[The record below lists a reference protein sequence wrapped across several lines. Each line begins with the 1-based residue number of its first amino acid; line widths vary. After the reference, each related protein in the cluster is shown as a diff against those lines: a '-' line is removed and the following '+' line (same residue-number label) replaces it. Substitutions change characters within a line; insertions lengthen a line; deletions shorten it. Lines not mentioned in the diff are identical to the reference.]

1 MLPVHRAVPAVAAA
15 GLLAATALAA
25 GTAGPAS
32 AARAAATAAPLPF
45 TTTTLHFRT
54 TVGPDD
60 DVLCDVV
67 GDLRVPQGVDRAHP
81 APAILT
87 TNGFGGS
94 KDSTGPGG
102 NGSYAARF
110 AEQGYVTLSYSGLGF
125 GGSGCNI
132 HIDDPDHDGKA
143 GSQLVS
149 FLGGATGIAT
159 TKDGAPFDV
168 AGLVQRDATA
178 HDGTARAHDPRVGMI
193 GGSYGGQVQYAV
205 AGLDPRVD
213 TLLPIYTWND
223 LGYSLAPNNGG
234 PKSGVSTDTAGIWK
248 AGWHS
253 VFTGLGVAGP
263 LTNQQN
269 PATTCGGYAPWVCRS
284 FVELVT
290 QGYPSEQSRARQ
302 RQVSVASYL
311 DKIKI
316 PVLLSQGQADSLF
329 NLNEAAATYQGLR
342 AQGTPVRMLWQSWGH
357 TVTTPVAGE
366 LDNGT
371 LAPGSGRFLQTYQ
384 GKVFSDWFAHWL
396 RDVPNDLGPSVR
408 YFRDHAYVPPAA
420 GATPAAQ
427 LAAATAAYGTSTR
440 YPVGSPVK
448 ALLSGGSRL
457 VPAGTPV
464 AAGSASFV
472 ATSSVVPTNS
482 GEAITGAAPPPL
494 DAPGTVATWTTS
506 ALAKPLDVAGVPTLQ
521 VQLDAPTVAAAQGIG
536 PAGRLMLFAKLYD
549 VDAAGRKVLVRDL
562 VSAVRVPDVTKP
574 VSITL
579 PGVVHRFPAGHRL
592 QLALAAS
599 DVAYKGTGLAGPVTV
614 VDSAAASHSLTLPVV
629 GGALPR

>member
-1 MLPVHRAVPAVAAA
+1 LLPVRRAVPAVATA
-15 GLLAATALAA
+15 GLLVASALAT

-32 AARAAATAAPLPF
+32 AASTAAAAAPLPF

-54 TVGPDD
+54 TVGPAN
-60 DVLCDVV
+60 DVVCDVV

-132 HIDDPDHDGKA
+132 YIDDPAYDGKA

-149 FLGGATGIAT
+149 FLGGARGIAT
-159 TKDGAPFDV
+159 RDGAAYDI
-168 AGLVQRDATA
+168 AGLVERDATA
-178 HDGTARAHDPRVGMI
+178 HDGTARANDPRVGMI

-234 PKSGVSTDTAGIWK
+234 PRTGVSTATAGIWK

-263 LTNQQN
+263 LTDQQN
-269 PATTCGGYAPWVCRS
+269 PATTCGGYTPWVCRS

-311 DKIKI
+311 PKITI
-316 PVLLSQGQADSLF
+316 PVLLSQGQKDSLF

-357 TVTTPVAGE
+357 TVSTPVAGE
-366 LDNGT
+366 NDNGT
-371 LAPGSGRFLQTYQ
+371 LAPGSGHFLQTYQ

-396 RDVPNDLGPSVR
+396 RDVPNDLGPAVR
-408 YFRDHAYVPPAA
+408 YFRDYAYVPPAA

-440 YPVGSPVK
+440 YPVGTQVR

-457 VPAGTPV
+457 VPAGAQV

-472 ATSSVVPTNS
+472 ATSSVVPTSS
-482 GEAITGAAPPPL
+482 GEAITGAAAPPL

-506 ALAKPLDVAGVPTLQ
+506 ALTRPLDVAGVPTLQ
-521 VQLDAPTVAAAQGIG
+521 VRFSAPTIAATQTAG

-549 VDAAGRKVLVRDL
+549 VDAAGNKVLVRDL
-562 VSAVRVPDVTKP
+562 VSAVRVPDVTVP

-579 PGVVHRFPAGHRL
+579 PGVVHRFAAGHQL

-614 VDSAAASHSLTLPVV
+614 VDSPAAPNSLTLPVIAGV
-629 GGALPR
+629 IPR